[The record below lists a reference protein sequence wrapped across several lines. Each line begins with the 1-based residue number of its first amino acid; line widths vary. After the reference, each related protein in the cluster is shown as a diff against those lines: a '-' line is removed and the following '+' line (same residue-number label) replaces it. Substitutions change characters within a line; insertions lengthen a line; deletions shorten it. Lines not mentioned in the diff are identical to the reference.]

1 MYSIE
6 EKNKQGKS
14 LYTVVYTYGGLSL
27 PLCQSSKY
35 SECMDYIEKQQEYP
49 KEYNEEEAQQSL
61 NKCLSDMYKKNN
73 NPD

>member
-35 SECMDYIEKQQEYP
+35 SDCMDYIEKQQEYP
-49 KEYNEEEAQQSL
+49 EEYNEEEAQQSL
-61 NKCLSDMYKKNN
+61 NKCLSDMYTNRNN
-73 NPD
+73 GK